1 MTTYW
6 LLGEKTTAQ
15 NENNSQQLHLSI
27 STNQIPSISTSQYQ
41 NYGNDNKSLTSSNR
55 NLDIHLTG
63 NGAPPSH
70 SPTNHRSTVSSTQIT
85 TTRQTISSNE
95 SLPNHAETGANSPL
109 LLPVGS
115 VPLER
120 SPC

>member
-6 LLGEKTTAQ
+6 LLGEKPSAQ
-15 NENNSQQLHLSI
+15 TEINSQQLRLSI
-27 STNQIPSISTSQYQ
+27 STNQIPSISTSQNQ
-41 NYGNDNKSLTSSNR
+41 NFSNDNKSLASSNR
-55 NLDIHLTG
+55 NLEIHLTG
-63 NGAPPSH
+63 NGAPPSL
-70 SPTNHRSTVSSTQIT
+70 SPTNHRTTIATQIT
-85 TTRQTISSNE
+85 TTRQTVTSNE
-95 SLPNHAETGANSPL
+95 SLPNHAETGANAPL